1 MQAVLPYTVV
11 FRTSI
16 GDTVLV
22 GSETPLRI
30 DAVGAAACLREPRVA
45 RDLHRIGVDRPE
57 DLSARLVLD
66 VEDVPR
72 VTRGAR
78 LNTDDNGYLEF
89 EAPRTLYQETT
100 RENEALLTQAGG
112 GSGSVHAQIAVLVG
126 VGHPLATGAGPP

>member
-1 MQAVLPYTVV
+1 M
-11 FRTSI
+11 
-16 GDTVLV
+16 LV

-72 VTRGAR
+72 VTKGAR

-89 EAPRTLYQETT
+89 EAPRTLYREAT
-100 RENEALLTQAGG
+100 RENGALLAQTGG
-112 GSGSVHAQIAVLVG
+112 GSGSVRAQIAALVG
-126 VGHPLATGAGPP
+126 AWHQLAVDAGSP